1 VCRTAKFLGHPV
13 QIYLKSRQWS
23 LTFKGMQR
31 VGVKRSR
38 QLTAHER
45 SVSSQRT
52 RRQQS
57 AIHLL
62 KSRYSTES
70 SAVLRREVSGYN
82 RSAVYD
88 PPKRSVL
95 TWSTQASYI
104 HCSAGLRY
112 WGKGNAMGNGCP
124 CVLNLT
130 IGKYLPKPIERSQP
144 RGFLLL
150 LTLLLRKV
158 IQTVWQCTLLWS
170 VVINNTIVQQ
180 NRIKSLHHNGNSLK

>member
-1 VCRTAKFLGHPV
+1 MKKVWKLVNTWCSYKAYEKGCQTSNFLGHPV
-13 QIYLKSRQWS
+13 QMYLKSRQWS

-52 RRQQS
+52 RRQQY

-124 CVLNLT
+124 CMLNLT
-130 IGKYLPKPIERSQP
+130 SWEI
-144 RGFLLL
+144 
-150 LTLLLRKV
+150 LT
-158 IQTVWQCTLLWS
+158 QTHREVPTTWFFITVNIIITKSYTNCLAVHTTL
-170 VVINNTIVQQ
+170 VGRHQ
-180 NRIKSLHHNGNSLK
+180 